1 MRCSSSFLP
10 IATAICLT
18 ASLHAADEKKM
29 TVLDYYLLLP
39 EKTFETPARDLLHNA
54 NVIDKQNGT

>member
-1 MRCSSSFLP
+1 
-10 IATAICLT
+10 LT